1 MLFSSLTANGLGIAE
16 GGGFL
21 AQKFNRRTN
30 IEPCTNVQSKPFC
43 PAFGNT
49 LLAVRCF
56 FWRRFII
63 KNDCTT
69 AKRFGLY
76 EFKRNFFADVF
87 K

>member
-1 MLFSSLTANGLGIAE
+1 MPITEKPGDDRFIQR
-16 GGGFL
+16 L
-21 AQKFNRRTN
+21 AIMDVYNRR
-30 IEPCTNVQSKPFC
+30 ILCWIFQQS
-43 PAFGNT
+43 
-49 LLAVRCF
+49 VRQNDVIALMH
-56 FWRRFII
+56 RFII